1 MHPTT
6 HNIWGKLFIT
16 ASVVLVMSLVLF
28 HHRVNGIQ
36 TCSNLNAV
44 AESVNSKDYI
54 QYIVDQHPI
63 DEYYTAYVSRNED
76 VDYNTMNVSRAS
88 SWVMSTLLQSDS
100 DTYIIANDTLLPYSN
115 VTFVGLSNVITTN
128 YLVQVNSDYTYHS
141 DIETMGVSS
150 SPIVQVDTS
159 NILSDNQLETVAASK
174 SLKTSDFPIV
184 KDNDVKVVTINHTAF
199 VSIVPFLS
207 QQSVNFAILDI
218 NSTTLPVPSFNQTL
232 GAFSF
237 AFPSDLIVN
246 EPIYDVNGTVIGQQ
260 NHASPS
266 AVSIE
271 SLPSVQDSTNL
282 QKLISV
288 RMLSLQVA
296 EPEKFG
302 SKVNIEAVVTLVTQ
316 GSLKFIRYNI
326 QTDSDNT
333 QLSVVTAKP
342 IAARVIMPKVDAN
355 NLPLGAKIL
364 FKKDVLYTLMTI
376 SRNQQKAFENL
387 HGIPLDFDPSQDV
400 APFLLVINI
409 NTGAVA
415 TVTNLGKK
423 LLKTSRNYATDFTFS
438 GEDDIMVVGNSED
451 ITYESGVEEYKN
463 VQSFY
468 VYYSHNSVVA
478 SGYFGNSLF
487 IKRDTT
493 FINPSSDANL
503 RFIALA
509 TSFSIDQVKGK
520 FVVGGYVTDFAQPW
534 ISNGRLSLIQFNTT
548 SMDIE
553 ILYNMQVAYDGSN
566 QVRIVRNAIKKNPNI
581 KGGNPAV
588 FNAALSMHGP
598 TTAPPANPL
607 DDKFRNVAS
616 GFWQMD
622 CEPINYELAT
632 GLTYAFYVVFSVVTF
647 IMIVIVISFSAYG
660 FYLCIKDCRKGDEYS
675 KLIE

>member
-1 MHPTT
+1 MSATVSC
-6 HNIWGKLFIT
+6 GKFFIAAVMMLSLF
-16 ASVVLVMSLVLF
+16 LL
-28 HHRVNGIQ
+28 HHHQVSGIQ
-36 TCSNLNAV
+36 TCTNLNAV
-44 AESVNSKDYI
+44 AEAVNSKDYI
-54 QYIVDQHPI
+54 QYIVDQQPI

-76 VDYNTMNVSRAS
+76 VDYNTMNVSRSS

-100 DTYIIANDTLLPYSN
+100 DTYIIADDTLLPYPN
-115 VTFVGLSNVITTN
+115 VTFVGISNVITTK
-128 YLVQVNSDYTYHS
+128 YLVQVNSDYKYHS
-141 DIETMGVSS
+141 DIETMGVVAS
-150 SPIVQVDTS
+150 SPIVQLDTS

-174 SLKTSDFPIV
+174 SLKTSDFPIL
-184 KDNDVKVVTINHTAF
+184 KDDVKVVTINHTAF

-207 QQSVNFAILDI
+207 KQSVNFAILDI
-218 NSTTLPVPSFNQTL
+218 NSTTLPVPSYNQTL

-237 AFPSDLIVN
+237 VFPSDLIIN
-246 EPIYDVNGTVIGQQ
+246 EPIYDINGTVIGQQ
-260 NHASPS
+260 NHLSPS

-271 SLPSVQDSTNL
+271 SIPSVQDSTNL

-288 RMLSLQVA
+288 RILSLQVV

-302 SKVNIEAVVTLVTQ
+302 SKVNIDAVVTLVTQ

-333 QLSVVTAKP
+333 QPSTVTAKP
-342 IAARVIMPKVDAN
+342 VAARVIMPKVDAN

-376 SRNQQKAFENL
+376 SRDQQKAFENL
-387 HGIPLDFDPSQDV
+387 HGVKLDFDPSQDV
-400 APFLLVINI
+400 APFLLIVNI

-415 TVTNLGKK
+415 TATNLGKK
-423 LLKTSRNYATDFTFS
+423 LLKTSRNYATDFAFS
-438 GEDDIMVVGNSED
+438 GEDDVIIVGNSED

-478 SGYFGNSLF
+478 AGYFGNSLF

-493 FINPSSDANL
+493 FIHPASEANL

-509 TSFSIDQVKGK
+509 TSFAIDQVKGK

-534 ISNGRLSLIQFNTT
+534 LSNGRLSLVQFNTT
-548 SMDIE
+548 SLSIE

-566 QVRIVRNAIKKNPNI
+566 QVRIIRNAIKQNPNV

-598 TTAPPANPL
+598 TTPPPANPI

-622 CEPINYELAT
+622 CEPINYELAND
-632 GLTYAFYVVFSVVTF
+632 LTYAFYAVFSVVVF
-647 IMIVIVISFSAYG
+647 IMAVIVITCSAYG